1 MQTSES
7 YIGFS
12 PLPDPS
18 DIVTALLDD
27 PFDVRWRVVRQLFRI
42 KERQDREVLIRVLQP
57 YLYEVEDFRVKSR
70 ITLALQ
76 ALHRPLDVKDFVL
89 VREKGAFKPTEGE
102 AFGTEEMGESA
113 MPNFFPV
120 VDFHIHPKTPD
131 LKFFADMHA
140 AGVTHGVI
148 LATDTDPE
156 DVERPEIRNM
166 LKEAFSGTTQ
176 SSHMPFESLLKHI
189 KAGLYSPTHVSNR
202 DVADWVRDY
211 PDILIGF
218 GSINLSKDPA
228 YVEET
233 LEALE
238 RMNAR
243 GINLLPHSQFFNPSD
258 NENMAVLFDYCRR
271 TGSIIMSHSG
281 CAPGPFEIPEL
292 CRNARPN
299 LWEPLLAKNPDV
311 PLILA
316 HFGSYS
322 KEIPGIWLFE
332 ALQLGKKYR
341 NVYAD
346 LAGVEWLLDRENV
359 VQEIRKTMGF
369 DRILFASNY
378 PHSQASDVSLAY
390 IVSGIKAN
398 TNLTPK
404 EKRKVLGENATRLLN
419 IA

>member
-7 YIGFS
+7 YIGFP
-12 PLPDPS
+12 PLPDQA
-18 DIVTALLDD
+18 DIVTALLND
-27 PFDVRWRVVRQLFRI
+27 PPEIRWRVVRQLFRI
-42 KERQDREVLIRVLQP
+42 KDRQYREELIQALQP
-57 YLYEVEDFRVKSR
+57 SLYEVDDFRVKYR

-76 ALHRPLDVKDFVL
+76 ALHRPLNVKDYVL
-89 VREKGAFKPTEGE
+89 VKEKGAFKPTEVDT
-102 AFGTEEMGESA
+102 FGIEKIGESA
-113 MPNFFPV
+113 IPNFFPV
-120 VDFHIHPKTPD
+120 VDFHIHPKAPD
-131 LKFFADMHA
+131 LKFFADMRE

-148 LATDTDPE
+148 LATDTDPN
-156 DVERPEIRNM
+156 DVERPKIRNM

-189 KAGLYSPTHVSNR
+189 KSGLHSPTHVSNQ

-218 GSINLSKDPA
+218 GSVNLSKDRA
-228 YVEET
+228 YVERT
-233 LEALE
+233 LEELE
-238 RMNAR
+238 RMNMR
-243 GINLLPHSQFFNPSD
+243 GIKFLPQAQFFNPSD
-258 NENMAVLFDYCRR
+258 NENMALVFDYCRR

-281 CAPGPFEIPEL
+281 CGTGPFEIPEL
-292 CRNARPN
+292 SQNANPN
-299 LWEPLLAKNPDV
+299 LWEPLLAKNSDV
-311 PLILA
+311 PLVLA
-316 HFGSYS
+316 HFGSYG

-346 LAGVEWLLDRENV
+346 LASVEWLLDHENV
-359 VQEIRKTMGF
+359 VQEIRKTIRF
-369 DRILFASNY
+369 DRILFGSNY
-378 PHSQASDVSLAY
+378 PHSLATDVNLAY

-404 EKRKVLGENATRLLN
+404 EKRKVLGENAARLLN

>member
-7 YIGFS
+7 YIGFP
-12 PLPDPS
+12 PLPDQA
-18 DIVTALLDD
+18 DIVTALLND
-27 PFDVRWRVVRQLFRI
+27 PPDVRWRVVRQLFRI
-42 KERQDREVLIRVLQP
+42 KDRQYREELIQALQP
-57 YLYEVEDFRVKSR
+57 SLYEVDDFRVKYR

-76 ALHRPLDVKDFVL
+76 ALHRPLNVKDYVL
-89 VREKGAFKPTEGE
+89 VKEKGAFKPTEVDT
-102 AFGTEEMGESA
+102 FGIEKTGESA
-113 MPNFFPV
+113 IPNFFPV

-131 LKFFADMHA
+131 LKFFADMRE

-148 LATDTDPE
+148 LATDTDPN
-156 DVERPEIRNM
+156 DVERPKIRNM

-189 KAGLYSPTHVSNR
+189 KSGLHSPTHVSNQ

-218 GSINLSKDPA
+218 GSVNLSKDRA
-228 YVEET
+228 YVERT

-238 RMNAR
+238 RMNMR
-243 GINLLPHSQFFNPSD
+243 GIKFLPQAQFFNPSD
-258 NENMAVLFDYCRR
+258 NENMALVFDYCRR

-281 CAPGPFEIPEL
+281 CGTGPFEIPEL
-292 CRNARPN
+292 SQNANPN
-299 LWEPLLAKNPDV
+299 LWEPLLAKNSDV
-311 PLILA
+311 PLVLA
-316 HFGSYS
+316 HFGSYG

-346 LAGVEWLLDRENV
+346 LASVEWLLDHENV
-359 VQEIRKTMGF
+359 VQEIRKTIGF
-369 DRILFASNY
+369 DRILFGSNY
-378 PHSQASDVSLAY
+378 PHSLATDVNLAY

-404 EKRKVLGENATRLLN
+404 EKRKVLGENAARLLS

>member
-42 KERQDREVLIRVLQP
+42 KERRDREVLIRILQP

-76 ALHRPLDVKDFVL
+76 ALHRPLDVKNFVL
-89 VREKGAFKPTEGE
+89 VRGKGAFKPTEGE
-102 AFGTEEMGESA
+102 ALGTEEIGKSA

-148 LATDTDPE
+148 LAADTDPE

-166 LKEAFSGTTQ
+166 LMEAFSGTTQ

-238 RMNAR
+238 RMNVR
-243 GINLLPHSQFFNPSD
+243 GINLLPHAQFFNPSD

-299 LWEPLLAKNPDV
+299 LWEPLLAKYPDV

-378 PHSQASDVSLAY
+378 PHSQTSDVSLAY

-404 EKRKVLGENATRLLN
+404 EKRKVMGENATRLLN

>member
-27 PFDVRWRVVRQLFRI
+27 PFDVRWRIVRQLFRI

-57 YLYEVEDFRVKSR
+57 YLYEVDDFRVKSR

-76 ALHRPLDVKDFVL
+76 ALHWPLDVKNFVL

-102 AFGTEEMGESA
+102 AFGTEEIGESA

-189 KAGLYSPTHVSNR
+189 KAALYSPTHVSNR

-238 RMNAR
+238 RMNVR
-243 GINLLPHSQFFNPSD
+243 GINLLPHAQFFNPSD
-258 NENMAVLFDYCRR
+258 NENMAVLLDYCRR

-299 LWEPLLAKNPDV
+299 LWEPLLAKYPDV
-311 PLILA
+311 PLVLA

-369 DRILFASNY
+369 GRILFASNY

>member
-18 DIVTALLDD
+18 DIVTALLND

-42 KERQDREVLIRVLQP
+42 KERRDRENLIQALQP
-57 YLYEVEDFRVKSR
+57 YLYEVNDSRVKNR
-70 ITLALQ
+70 IILALQ
-76 ALHRPLDVKDFVL
+76 ALHRPLDINNYVLVKD
-89 VREKGAFKPTEGE
+89 KGAFNPAEVE
-102 AFGTEEMGESA
+102 DLGTEEIGASA
-113 MPNFFPV
+113 VPNFFPV
-120 VDFHIHPKTPD
+120 VDFHIHPKMPD
-131 LKFFADMHA
+131 LKFLADMHA

-189 KAGLYSPTHVSNR
+189 KAGLHSPTDVSNR
-202 DVADWVRDY
+202 DVADWVRNY

-238 RMNAR
+238 RMNVR
-243 GINLLPHSQFFNPSD
+243 GINLLPHAQFFNPSE
-258 NENMAVLFDYCRR
+258 NENMAVIFDYCRR
-271 TGSIIMSHSG
+271 TGSIIISHSG

-299 LWEPLLAKNPDV
+299 LWEPLLAKYPDV
-311 PLILA
+311 PLVLA

-346 LAGVEWLLDRENV
+346 LASVEWLLDRENV
-359 VQEIRKTMGF
+359 VREIRKTIGF

-378 PHSQASDVSLAY
+378 PHFQASDASLAY
-390 IVSGIKAN
+390 VVSGIKAN
-398 TNLTPK
+398 TTLTPK
-404 EKRKVLGENATRLLN
+404 EKRKVLGENAARLLN

>member
-7 YIGFS
+7 YIGS
-12 PLPDPS
+12 PPLPEPP

-27 PFDVRWRVVRQLFRI
+27 PPDVRWRVVRQLFRI
-42 KERQDREVLIRVLQP
+42 KERRDREVLIQALQP
-57 YLYEVEDFRVKSR
+57 CLYEVDDFRVKSR

-76 ALHRPLDVKDFVL
+76 ALHRPLDIKNYVL
-89 VREKGAFKPTEGE
+89 LKEKGAFKPTEVE
-102 AFGTEEMGESA
+102 AFGTEEIGESA

-131 LKFFADMHA
+131 LKFFADMHE

-148 LATDTDPE
+148 LATDTDPN

-166 LKEAFSGTTQ
+166 LKEAFSSTTQ

-189 KAGLYSPTHVSNR
+189 KASLHSPTHVSNQ

-218 GSINLSKDPA
+218 GSVNLSKDPA
-228 YVEET
+228 YVERA
-233 LEALE
+233 LEELE
-238 RMNAR
+238 RMNVR
-243 GINLLPHSQFFNPSD
+243 GINLLPHAQFFNPSD
-258 NENMAVLFDYCRR
+258 NENMAVLSDYCRR

-299 LWEPLLAKNPDV
+299 LWEPFLAKNPDV
-311 PLILA
+311 PLVLA

-322 KEIPGIWLFE
+322 KEIPGLWLFE

-346 LAGVEWLLDRENV
+346 LAAVEWLLDRENV
-359 VQEIRKTMGF
+359 VQEIRKTIGF
-369 DRILFASNY
+369 DRILFGSNY
-378 PHSQASDVSLAY
+378 PYSLATDVSLAY
-390 IVSGIKAN
+390 IISGIKAN

-404 EKRKVLGENATRLLN
+404 EKRKVLGENAARLLN

>member
-7 YIGFS
+7 YMGFP
-12 PLPDPS
+12 PLPDQA
-18 DIVTALLDD
+18 DIVTALLND
-27 PFDVRWRVVRQLFRI
+27 PPDVRWRVVRQLFRI
-42 KERQDREVLIRVLQP
+42 KDRRYREDLIQALQP
-57 YLYEVEDFRVKSR
+57 YLYEVDDFRVKYR

-76 ALHRPLDVKDFVL
+76 ALHRPLNIKDYVL
-89 VREKGAFKPTEGE
+89 VKGKGAFEATEVE
-102 AFGTEEMGESA
+102 TFGIEKIGESA
-113 MPNFFPV
+113 IPNFFPV

-131 LKFFADMHA
+131 LKFFADMHE

-148 LATDTDPE
+148 LATDTDPN
-156 DVERPEIRNM
+156 DVERPKIRNM

-189 KAGLYSPTHVSNR
+189 KASLHSTTHVSNQ

-218 GSINLSKDPA
+218 GSVNLSKDRA
-228 YVEET
+228 YVERT
-233 LEALE
+233 LEELE
-238 RMNAR
+238 RMNMR
-243 GINLLPHSQFFNPSD
+243 GIKFLPHAQFFNPSD
-258 NENMAVLFDYCRR
+258 NENMAVVFDYCRR

-281 CAPGPFEIPEL
+281 CGTGPFEIPEL
-292 CRNARPN
+292 SYNARPN
-299 LWEPLLAKNPDV
+299 LWEPHLAKNQDI
-311 PLILA
+311 PLVLA
-316 HFGSYS
+316 HFGSYG

-346 LAGVEWLLDRENV
+346 LASVEWLLDHENV
-359 VQEIRKTMGF
+359 VQEIRKTIGF
-369 DRILFASNY
+369 DRILFGSNY
-378 PHSQASDVSLAY
+378 PHSLATDVNLAY

-404 EKRKVLGENATRLLN
+404 EKRKVLGENAARLLS

>member
-7 YIGFS
+7 YIGFP

-18 DIVTALLDD
+18 EIVTALLND
-27 PFDVRWRVVRQLFRI
+27 PFDIRWRVVRQLFRI
-42 KERQDREVLIRVLQP
+42 KEGRDREVLIQALQP
-57 YLYEVEDFRVKSR
+57 FLYEVGDFRVKSR

-76 ALHRPLDVKDFVL
+76 ALHRPPDIKNHVL
-89 VREKGAFKPTEGE
+89 VKEKGAFKPTEAE
-102 AFGTEEMGESA
+102 TFGFEKIGESA
-113 MPNFFPV
+113 IPNFFPA

-131 LKFFADMHA
+131 LKFFADMHE

-148 LATDTDPE
+148 LATDTDPN
-156 DVERPEIRNM
+156 DVERPEIRGM

-176 SSHMPFESLLKHI
+176 STHMSFESLLKHI
-189 KAGLYSPTHVSNR
+189 KAGLHSPTHVSNR

-211 PDILIGF
+211 PEILIGF
-218 GSINLSKDPA
+218 GSVNPSKDRA
-228 YVEET
+228 YVEGT

-238 RMNAR
+238 RMNVQ
-243 GINLLPHSQFFNPSD
+243 GIHLLPHAQFFNPSD
-258 NENMAVLFDYCRR
+258 NENMAVLFDHCRR
-271 TGSIIMSHSG
+271 TGSVIMSHSG
-281 CAPGPFEIPEL
+281 CGAGPFEIPEL

-299 LWEPLLAKNPDV
+299 LWEPLLAKYPDV
-311 PLILA
+311 PLVLA

-346 LAGVEWLLDRENV
+346 LAAVEWLLDRENV
-359 VQEIRKTMGF
+359 VREIRKTMGF
-369 DRILFASNY
+369 NRILFGSNY
-378 PHSQASDVSLAY
+378 PHSQASDVSLPY

-398 TNLTPK
+398 THLTPK
-404 EKRKVLGENATRLLN
+404 EKRKVLGENAARLLN
-419 IA
+419 LG